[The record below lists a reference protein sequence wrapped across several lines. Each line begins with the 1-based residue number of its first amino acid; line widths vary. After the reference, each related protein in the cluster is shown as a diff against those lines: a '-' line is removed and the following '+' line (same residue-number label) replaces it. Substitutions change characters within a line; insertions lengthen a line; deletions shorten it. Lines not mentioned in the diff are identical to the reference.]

1 MGVAASEALFVRS
14 QLIQGDAITR
24 KLAALSVCALVCAI
38 KCHSADLL
46 KRALQRLA
54 TVLDASKDALAQ
66 REHYLAIVDN
76 VLPRLAVERITGRRL
91 IGGRPRARSCDSMCA
106 ISIFGD

>member
-38 KCHSADLL
+38 KCHSAHLL

-54 TVLDASKDALAQ
+54 TVLDASKDTLA
-66 REHYLAIVDN
+66 LAIVDN

-91 IGGRPRARSCDSMCA
+91 IGGRPRAPSCDSMCA